1 MAAEAEAEA
10 DAAAEAEADAAAAAA
25 ALVGIGGLVGVRVWV
40 VEVGYASVG
49 QRLSEV
55 AGVTQTRVVGDD
67 EIWVWH

>member
-1 MAAEAEAEA
+1 MAADAEAEA
-10 DAAAEAEADAAAAAA
+10 DAAAEAAAVAL

-55 AGVTQTRVVGDD
+55 AGVTQTRVVVDD